1 MSRGINRV
9 ILIGH
14 VGQIEVKQTVTTLS
28 LATSEAWTDKQTNA
42 KQERTEW
49 HKIVFFGKLAEIT
62 AQYVTKG
69 SKLYIEGSLRT
80 EKYTGQDGVERF
92 STKIV
97 ARDMQML
104 DSKKVGTE
112 PPADDY
118 DAMPF

>member
-69 SKLYIEGSLRT
+69 SKIYIEGSLRT